1 MYASKLRSSDGF
13 IIFVVGVAVF
23 TDMMLYGLLVPILPY
38 VLSDR
43 VGVPQ
48 EDVQKWNSLLLG
60 SFGGALTI
68 GSLVIG
74 WIGDRVRSRQTPFLF
89 GLIAVGLSTLAISL
103 TRSITILLVARILQ
117 GFSGAVVSTVGYAIL
132 FDVVGTEKIGRAMG
146 FVSMSQSF
154 GLLVGPAVGGVL
166 YEWGGGYFN
175 TFIPAFV
182 LIVLEIVLRGL
193 VVVRGRKGGRSSCLA
208 GGDEEEEEEE
218 EEASSKASL
227 LLATEGSDTNIRPH
241 THYGTTHDPD
251 LENNNAQNPAANHD
265 PTYPDT
271 DTKPSSSS
279 LSHNPSASTLTTL
292 RLLLSTPRIP
302 LALIS
307 LFLLNTLLTSYD
319 AALPIHIS
327 RAFASPPSTSS
338 LLFLTTVAPFLL
350 VSPLAGHMS
359 DTLRAGPALPA
370 TLGWALLTPGVWVLG
385 GITSSSSP
393 PSSSSSSPSVVSS
406 SCANVSSSHPYP
418 SNFPPSPQRASTTT
432 SAHHHPILLTAAC
445 LLIIG
450 VGAALALPATM
461 ADVALAVEGI
471 EQQCE
476 HHLYEQQQH
485 PPARFNPNPNPNPK
499 NPKNNKTRG
508 GIRSLGFGIVNTA
521 FAAGFFAGPALA
533 GWVMERGGGWAG
545 LGR

>member
-132 FDVVGTEKIGRAMG
+132 FDVVGSEKIGRAMG

-193 VVVRGRKGGRSSCLA
+193 VVVRGRKGGRSSCIP
-208 GGDEEEEEEE
+208 GGEEEE

-227 LLATEGSDTNIRPH
+227 LLATEGSHTNICPH
-241 THYGTTHDPD
+241 THYGTTTTTHDPD
-251 LENNNAQNPAANHD
+251 LENNNNNDHAQNPAANNN

-271 DTKPSSSS
+271 DTKPSPSSS
-279 LSHNPSASTLTTL
+279 SSHNPSASTLTTL

-307 LFLLNTLLTSYD
+307 LFLLNTLLTSY
-319 AALPIHIS
+319 
-327 RAFASPPSTSS
+327 
-338 LLFLTTVAPFLL
+338 
-350 VSPLAGHMS
+350 
-359 DTLRAGPALPA
+359 
-370 TLGWALLTPGVWVLG
+370 
-385 GITSSSSP
+385 
-393 PSSSSSSPSVVSS
+393 
-406 SCANVSSSHPYP
+406 
-418 SNFPPSPQRASTTT
+418 
-432 SAHHHPILLTAAC
+432 
-445 LLIIG
+445 
-450 VGAALALPATM
+450 
-461 ADVALAVEGI
+461 
-471 EQQCE
+471 
-476 HHLYEQQQH
+476 
-485 PPARFNPNPNPNPK
+485 
-499 NPKNNKTRG
+499 
-508 GIRSLGFGIVNTA
+508 
-521 FAAGFFAGPALA
+521 
-533 GWVMERGGGWAG
+533 
-545 LGR
+545 

>member
-1 MYASKLRSSDGF
+1 MEHMSRNVCSMTVRSRVTSTASSLSDRLVRQPLWQNTRERVDDLDAWLSYPASSFVLIAGEVDEAIPKEALQISLQVEPGVNNNKGTSQDSASVPRREPKKVRAGLLDWWRRYLSSSTECTMVAVIGGKITVKSELCINSLPILSLSQDMYASKLRSSDGF

-132 FDVVGTEKIGRAMG
+132 FDVVGSEKIGRAMG

-193 VVVRGRKGGRSSCLA
+193 VVVRGRKGGRSSCIP
-208 GGDEEEEEEE
+208 GGEEEE

-227 LLATEGSDTNIRPH
+227 LLATEGSHTNICPH
-241 THYGTTHDPD
+241 THYGTTTTTHDPD
-251 LENNNAQNPAANHD
+251 LENNNNNDHAQNPAANNN

-271 DTKPSSSS
+271 DTKPSPSSS
-279 LSHNPSASTLTTL
+279 SSHNPSASTLTTL
-292 RLLLSTPRIP
+292 RLLLSTP
-302 LALIS
+302 
-307 LFLLNTLLTSYD
+307 
-319 AALPIHIS
+319 
-327 RAFASPPSTSS
+327 
-338 LLFLTTVAPFLL
+338 
-350 VSPLAGHMS
+350 
-359 DTLRAGPALPA
+359 
-370 TLGWALLTPGVWVLG
+370 
-385 GITSSSSP
+385 
-393 PSSSSSSPSVVSS
+393 
-406 SCANVSSSHPYP
+406 
-418 SNFPPSPQRASTTT
+418 
-432 SAHHHPILLTAAC
+432 
-445 LLIIG
+445 
-450 VGAALALPATM
+450 
-461 ADVALAVEGI
+461 
-471 EQQCE
+471 
-476 HHLYEQQQH
+476 
-485 PPARFNPNPNPNPK
+485 
-499 NPKNNKTRG
+499 
-508 GIRSLGFGIVNTA
+508 
-521 FAAGFFAGPALA
+521 
-533 GWVMERGGGWAG
+533 
-545 LGR
+545 